1 MGRGY
6 TQYRLHES
14 GREEWVLFSAF
25 IDYRFS
31 DGSKLHILQVA
42 AWCHKCERFVVAEEI
57 PSIASLRSELEKTR
71 SGDQETIQIW
81 NFVSN
86 GQPVS
91 TKIAELEKR
100 IEWRNARVNPPRCL
114 ECGSF
119 GIVVLS
125 GGKEFRHPK
134 TGELVSEVSAGW
146 ADAERWSADFTPEGD
161 RLDEPSDA
169 PKSPV
174 DRDFES

>member
-6 TQYRLHES
+6 TQYKLQDS

-25 IDYRFS
+25 LDYRFA
-31 DGSKLHILQVA
+31 DGRKLHILQVA
-42 AWCHKCERFVVAEEI
+42 AWCHKCDRFVVAEEI
-57 PSIASLRSELEKTR
+57 PSIDWLRIELEKTQ
-71 SGDQETIQIW
+71 SGDSETIQIW

-86 GQPVS
+86 GQSVAIR
-91 TKIAELEKR
+91 IAELEKR
-100 IEWRNARVNPPRCL
+100 IEWRNSRANPPRCL

-119 GIVVLS
+119 GIVALP

-134 TGELVSEVSAGW
+134 TGELVYEVSAGW

-161 RLDEPSDA
+161 TLDEPSDA

-174 DRDFES
+174 GREFES